1 MIQPEHRHTDINQ
14 QGGFYPEA
22 DHRDIDNFLIDFP
35 FDVLDAAAAGY
46 HGEQL
51 FGGELYGQSLVQ
63 EFGKIFLSKTSG
75 TEQTVGRD
83 YCKELLQLCSELS
96 QGDRENTENSEEK
109 ISQLSQCFST
119 LIAEESQDP
128 DPEFGGLLGDLS
140 VQEAETVGR
149 AVTTILSNQHSSSV
163 FLTQPLLDLLL
174 DILPLD
180 LVPRTVMRQLVSM
193 FDQEDIEADQAVAS
207 LLSLLSSLS
216 PHPPLPDCQTIIEKL
231 QTSSYCSLSVL
242 LRLEEERRPSLT
254 PIPVDQITEETVY
267 ERVNLLSQCSSLSV
281 PDILRYALH
290 VSTIDTD
297 CALHLL
303 QNFVL
308 ELPLPCLLY
317 FSLAHLSAQ
326 PDCGSC
332 EGELRD
338 LTDLQFLSLLARA
351 ASLHIPGWSEAW
363 SLALSSHPLLVGT
376 LTEALKVTNER
387 RLSKVANIV
396 GAHKAA
402 DSLELLSL
410 ADFLAAH
417 LGLSHSEAAAF
428 FQRQHSLPGLAR
440 LVSQHP
446 GLALSH
452 LPLIIEL
459 GDVGRQYSSIAV

>member
-1 MIQPEHRHTDINQ
+1 M
-14 QGGFYPEA
+14 
-22 DHRDIDNFLIDFP
+22 
-35 FDVLDAAAAGY
+35 
-46 HGEQL
+46 

-75 TEQTVGRD
+75 TEQTAGRD

-96 QGDRENTENSEEK
+96 QGDRGNTENTETSDEK
-109 ISQLSQCFST
+109 ISQLSQCFSA
-119 LIAEESQDP
+119 LIAEESQHP
-128 DPEFGGLLGDLS
+128 HPELSGLLGDLS
-140 VQEAETVGR
+140 VQEAQIVGR

-163 FLTQPLLDLLL
+163 FFTQPLRDLLL
-174 DILPLD
+174 DILPVD
-180 LVPRTVMRQLVSM
+180 FVPRTVMRQLVLM
-193 FDQEDIEADQAVAS
+193 FDQEAIEADQAVAS
-207 LLSLLSSLS
+207 FLSLLSSLS
-216 PHPPLPDCQTIIEKL
+216 PQPPLPDCQTIIEKL
-231 QTSSYCSLSVL
+231 QPSSYCSLSVL
-242 LRLEEERRPSLT
+242 FRLEEERRPSLT
-254 PIPVDQITEETVY
+254 PIPLDQITEETVT
-267 ERVNLLSQCSSLSV
+267 EKVNILSQCSSLSG
-281 PDILRYALH
+281 PDIVRYALH

-308 ELPLPCLLY
+308 ELPLPSILY
-317 FSLAHLSAQ
+317 FSLAHLSTQ
-326 PDCGSC
+326 PDSLC

-351 ASLHIPGWSEAW
+351 ASLHIPGWSETW

-376 LTEALKVTNER
+376 LTEALKLTNER

-410 ADFLAAH
+410 AEFLVAH

-428 FQRQHSLPGLAR
+428 FQRHHSLPGLAR
-440 LVSQHP
+440 LVSHHP
-446 GLALSH
+446 ALALSH

-459 GDVGRQYSSIAV
+459 GDVGRQEELLSKQLTFFLPLLC